1 MLDPDTRRRIRRA
14 GVVIWLRA
22 APHVL
27 AGRVGSGS
35 SRPLLERDP
44 EATMR
49 LLEARRRVVYGD
61 IADATL
67 DVDWIIPHI
76 AAERAEHLARA
87 WFERAALPAA

>member
-1 MLDPDTRRRIRRA
+1 
-14 GVVIWLRA
+14 
-22 APHVL
+22 
-27 AGRVGSGS
+27 
-35 SRPLLERDP
+35 
-44 EATMR
+44 MR